1 MPNHPINKD
10 TQLCISLAGRPGN
23 FGTRFHN
30 ALFAEL
36 DLNYL
41 YKAMTTQ
48 DLPGAVRGIRA
59 LGIRGCAVS
68 MPFKEDVIPLL
79 DALDP
84 SASVI
89 ASVNTI
95 VNSGEALRGYNTD
108 FLAVYQL
115 LEGLHPQTR
124 FVLRGSGGMAK
135 AVAAA
140 LKQRGLSGT
149 IAARNAA
156 KGQALAA
163 QYGFEWQ
170 PEVTDSAELLINATP
185 LGMSG
190 PEADTLA
197 FSQAQVAASQVVF
210 DVVALPSQT
219 PLLRE
224 AQKQDKRVISGAQV
238 AVLQAVEQFTLYTGV
253 RPSPEQIV
261 RAAEY
266 AQSSTLPT

>member
-1 MPNHPINKD
+1 M
-10 TQLCISLAGRPGN
+10 
-23 FGTRFHN
+23 
-30 ALFAEL
+30 
-36 DLNYL
+36 
-41 YKAMTTQ
+41 
-48 DLPGAVRGIRA
+48 RGIRA

-68 MPFKEDVIPLL
+68 MPFKEDVILLL

-89 ASVNTI
+89 AS

-163 QYGFEWQ
+163 QYGLNGNQ
-170 PEVTDSAELLINATP
+170 
-185 LGMSG
+185 
-190 PEADTLA
+190 
-197 FSQAQVAASQVVF
+197 
-210 DVVALPSQT
+210 
-219 PLLRE
+219 R
-224 AQKQDKRVISGAQV
+224 
-238 AVLQAVEQFTLYTGV
+238 
-253 RPSPEQIV
+253 
-261 RAAEY
+261 
-266 AQSSTLPT
+266 